1 MGAFHALQG
10 VAILALANDF
20 ALPVTASFMDG
31 PPGSAAPELTKLFE
45 VRVAYGVAAF
55 VFLSAAAHWI
65 LAGPAFGWYVKSLE
79 KYRNHARWLEYS
91 ISSSI
96 MIVLIAMLTGIA
108 DVAALVA
115 LFGVNSSMIFF
126 GWLMEKYE
134 EPGSPSWLGYWFGVI
149 AGAVPWIAIG
159 IYLFSPTVDASPP
172 AFVYGIF
179 ISLFIFFNT
188 FAINMI
194 LQYKRIGPWRDYL
207 TGESVYIAL
216 SLVSKSA
223 LAWQV
228 FGGTLAG

>member
-1 MGAFHALQG
+1 MGAFHAAQG
-10 VAILALANDF
+10 AAILALANDF

-31 PPGSAAPELTKLFE
+31 PPGAAPPELTRLFE
-45 VRVAYGVAAF
+45 VRVAHWVAAF
-55 VFLSAAAHWI
+55 VFLSALAHWI

-79 KYRNHARWLEYS
+79 KYRNYARWLEYS

-96 MIVLIAMLTGIA
+96 MIVLIAMLTGIG

-115 LFGVNSSMIFF
+115 LFGVNSSMILF

-134 EPGSPSWLGYWFGVI
+134 EPGNPSWLGYWFGVI

-159 IYLFSPTVDASPP
+159 IYLLSPTVDSSPP

-188 FAINMI
+188 FAINMV
-194 LQYKRIGPWRDYL
+194 LQYKRIGPWRDYI
-207 TGESVYIAL
+207 TGESVYVAL
-216 SLVSKSA
+216 SLVAKSA